1 MSIELSL
8 EDVKRVAVS
17 YGLEFEVSVF
27 RWIIPSSY
35 ARFGLSKS
43 YLHYLLCWFVE
54 RKHNWDNLH
63 HKS

>member
-54 RKHNWDNLH
+54 RKHN
-63 HKS
+63 